1 MDTLN
6 QVIKP
11 FLHNHLDVK
20 GVQKITAYLYGDE
33 IAALMGQEGVG
44 MPYCAGYACG
54 YYLIQYYLEKTGKTI
69 EEASLIPASE
79 ILAEVEEFWTET
91 TR

>member
-1 MDTLN
+1 MKTSLDTLN

-33 IAALMGQEGVG
+33 IAALMG
-44 MPYCAGYACG
+44 AGRCWHALLCRLHTCG

-69 EEASLIPASE
+69 EEAESHTG
-79 ILAEVEEFWTET
+79 FWTF
-91 TR
+91 

>member
-1 MDTLN
+1 MC
-6 QVIKP
+6 K
-11 FLHNHLDVK
+11 
-20 GVQKITAYLYGDE
+20 KITAYLYGDE

-69 EEASLIPASE
+69 EEASLIPALE